1 MHLFTSIHNYHNDTI
16 CVPTRMYCIVESC
29 VSLLGLG
36 HIYHWTKCIFS
47 GPMSW
52 HHMYTYQDLCPGTIS
67 IEPTCLDHMYIH
79 QDSCPWAI
87 YILTR
92 TYVLGP
98 YVQLPGPKSLDHIYI
113 YLPGP
118 MSLGHMNIYQDLCPW
133 AICILT
139 RTYVLGTYEYLPG
152 LCPWI
157 ICLFTRTYVLGP
169 YVYMPGP
176 QVLGKKQTQTSQHA
190 EETQASVCLYIQTCK

>member
-1 MHLFTSIHNYHNDTI
+1 MCFIHEYVLQNSLLFFVYVVSFRGVKVLQFCVISLCKVLDENQIKSRQLGMNTHMHLFTSIHNYHNDTI

-98 YVQLPGPKSLDHIYI
+98 YV
-113 YLPGP
+113 
-118 MSLGHMNIYQDLCPW
+118 
-133 AICILT
+133 
-139 RTYVLGTYEYLPG
+139 
-152 LCPWI
+152 
-157 ICLFTRTYVLGP
+157 
-169 YVYMPGP
+169 
-176 QVLGKKQTQTSQHA
+176 
-190 EETQASVCLYIQTCK
+190 